1 MWGKML
7 RKTVAKKKK
16 VLKLKPANPSCEQNI
31 FKLTNETQSTAS
43 AVFDKIVEK
52 KRVFIRYIWPDPKKP
67 DVLNICS
74 HEIRKENERFFK
86 R

>member
-52 KRVFIRYIWPDPKKP
+52 KRVFQIYLAGREEARC
-67 DVLNICS
+67 LE
-74 HEIRKENERFFK
+74 HL
-86 R
+86 